1 MAEEEI
7 KNIGEVENIAL
18 AEDILAQEVLGFE
31 DELEV
36 EKPEEEKKEIII
48 KKDDTIPTTKNET
61 EELRNL
67 DRKINR
73 RVDARV
79 DRLERQLEKK
89 IIAEREA
96 YVGAI
101 ATVNDRIQEAL
112 DNNNVKAYAQ
122 ATEAKAT
129 LEKKKEELDGDLKII
144 KEEPK
149 ENEETTEKKPTEAIK
164 IDEAANRWLQANEK
178 LVKRIDA
185 DPGLSAIAKGIS
197 AKLLKN
203 GYAGKPQ
210 IELLAE
216 VKRRILE
223 EVPEEFSDIVTKD
236 EIPSV
241 SGGKMDIPNNGAGG
255 GSGKNYTMN
264 DVPARDRQILKNYIT
279 AKVYKDEKEAVTK
292 YFQRKLKEKQ
302 NG

>member
-7 KNIGEVENIAL
+7 KNIGEAEDDTL
-18 AEDILAQEVLGFE
+18 AEDALIQEVLGFE

-36 EKPEEEKKEIII
+36 EKPEEEKKEIIV

-149 ENEETTEKKPTEAIK
+149 ETEETTEKKTIEDIK

-241 SGGKMDIPNNGAGG
+241 SGGKMDISNNGASS